1 MTPVGSELRAA
12 EGSSGPAA
20 PPWPHQPTVE
30 WQICGSC
37 NYHCE
42 YCIQSPVRRKG
53 EPSDSLVARML
64 AFLSTLTGQWEIKM
78 TGGEPFS
85 TRLLLDR
92 IVPGLVEQTGH
103 RISLL
108 TNLSSPPSILRRF
121 ATQTAGRLAV
131 VSASLHLDFTAVEPF
146 LERLMAL
153 REAAGV
159 GPRFVVNAVL
169 VPRLFDQLARA
180 RGAIEAAGFRFFPQ
194 LMKVKNGVFPYSL
207 AERERIDV
215 LLGGW
220 AKAEAQRSANLAPA
234 YEGRRCWAGARY
246 LVLTQTGEA
255 WACRT
260 ARRHQDGFLGR
271 VCEIVELRSSPLVCP
286 YALCPCAVPANR
298 GMIEGVAARL
308 SAEDDES

>member
-1 MTPVGSELRAA
+1 
-12 EGSSGPAA
+12 
-20 PPWPHQPTVE
+20 VE

-234 YEGRRCWAGARY
+234 YEGRRCWGS
-246 LVLTQTGEA
+246 LSGPDPD
-255 WACRT
+255 
-260 ARRHQDGFLGR
+260 RRGLGLPNR
-271 VCEIVELRSSPLVCP
+271 PSSPGRFP
-286 YALCPCAVPANR
+286 WQ
-298 GMIEGVAARL
+298 GMRDRRTSI
-308 SAEDDES
+308 